1 MVLFCQGAGLAKL
14 QRRAPFLGKEAESE
28 EASRGGEEEEEVSS
42 QSILF
47 HLGHFVGLILCC
59 FTPRHDFKGGTEGNI
74 EEWTDSCRL
83 PRATGSDQPLPHSDV
98 ILIDQLRRR
107 G

>member
-1 MVLFCQGAGLAKL
+1 MANHFI
-14 QRRAPFLGKEAESE
+14 
-28 EASRGGEEEEEVSS
+28 
-42 QSILF
+42 SI
-47 HLGHFVGLILCC
+47 LGHFVGLILFCL
-59 FTPRHDFKGGTEGNI
+59 TLSRHFKGGTEGNI

-83 PRATGSDQPLPHSDV
+83 PRDTGSDRPLPHTDV